1 MDLNTHNYVFVSSA
15 CHNHILLHS
24 KKKSTFLVDEK
35 LTMTER
41 SETGNWGAC
50 NCNCGFIFYEI
61 SCESKGYKI

>member
-1 MDLNTHNYVFVSSA
+1 MSYPHTVAF
-15 CHNHILLHS
+15 

-50 NCNCGFIFYEI
+50 NCD
-61 SCESKGYKI
+61 